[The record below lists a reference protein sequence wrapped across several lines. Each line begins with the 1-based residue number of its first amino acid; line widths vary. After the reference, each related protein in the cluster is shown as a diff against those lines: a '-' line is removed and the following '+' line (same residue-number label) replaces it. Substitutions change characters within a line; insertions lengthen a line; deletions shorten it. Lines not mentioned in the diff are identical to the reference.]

1 MSHNLYQ
8 IYTYMGNSSYPG
20 KIMGMLLYPMTT
32 EELNLE
38 FPVGGRSILVN
49 DLKENSHAI

>member
-20 KIMGMLLYPMTT
+20 KIMGMLLYPTTT